1 MDENNVEKNE
11 IDNNNN
17 IADIKNENLNKIE
30 ENNKESNND
39 NFEILNKLFKKS
51 KDDNSKYIPF
61 LIKSGDEELLKIFT
75 EKLNTTD
82 ENSLNLFI
90 LKKLNLISQIISIT
104 TSSPEILYI
113 IFDYLSKKNISI
125 FKFIIDIYISFIQ
138 IYKNND
144 IKENLF
150 NEIKKIFSNL
160 ISLGLLAKTDIDFI
174 YQKIAFFQLEKKLNV
189 NLFSDIIP
197 LLEILYS
204 YDTKTQ
210 TDFIANNFF
219 YFYDKETS
227 SIETNISEKK
237 FIQIKKG
244 FSIVLWFYL
253 KEINEDSKYKS
264 SLLNISN
271 EKGDNINLVLN
282 EKNDID
288 ICYKNNNNILKEKQ
302 NRTFNIETKVWTQL
316 VISIYKNE
324 INLFLD
330 KDKETNE
337 ISSKKLYEINNIS
350 FHDCQITEISFF
362 KNFLGIV
369 YCVMFF
375 KEDKNKIQDISSLA
389 KNLYDIN
396 TKNLNEKLSTKI
408 ISESLYFIFSPNLFV
423 NNQQIIDPKSNIIG
437 NLTALNNNNY
447 NLNSLFSFNNNINNI
462 FYLGGFY
469 NFLPLFEI
477 FYKFTLNENNTN
489 EIDSILINIFIKLF
503 KLLEIVLSEKRR
515 NSKLSMENDVDFFPS
530 LEIFM
535 KKIDEK
541 YYYNNEKLLEILLN
555 IAKIY
560 NDLKKSKYI
569 HIKENFGYFAN
580 IIFNPEI
587 IIKFNLD
594 LQKKLFDK
602 FKSFHIL
609 MDSVVIIKLLIL
621 LSQKYTKNE
630 TEKNDYS
637 TILFEYIKYIFETK
651 LKDDEKEKLFL
662 LYKNKSNKISN
673 KATISDNIFMR
684 IIRLFIIYLDL
695 HLNISNQSEKQ
706 KLIKIKTVEYL
717 LNSNYNFIEILL
729 KYLSD
734 TNIHIKKEIINLL
747 RVLTNCYKEQLD
759 QYFYKLSKK
768 KKETKIS
775 KEEFYIFIKENIA
788 PNYNNSKIRDNSFSD
803 KSKRKNSKII
813 SKIKEEIKNNNTEN
827 KNEIILD
834 KTSRKEVV
842 KININKKRN
851 KSSDNNEKIL
861 KNVSNIL
868 SDKPKNKRT
877 NSFNI
882 LKKNNIE
889 LILNKFEKEKTIK
902 KPEILKKE
910 EKMINNNDINI
921 KEELTFEQ
929 RVELRDTKLEIA
941 LILYNW
947 LLDYI
952 KTDKNK
958 NNKEKDTESINHS
971 IDYIVKFISYT
982 KELDAIYRI
991 LILINNQKNLSS
1003 DNKDNEDIYNQF
1015 LKYFLDNSLFMQLNS
1030 LFMQLLIE
1038 LLINSYIY
1046 KNIYSNNATS
1056 EEDDFIVLSSEKGE
1070 IIKLKDKIFSSL
1082 YEKSLEILLDIY
1094 FLDDDE
1100 KKKTDILT
1108 TIFLVSLKT

>member
-113 IFDYLSKKNISI
+113 IFDYLSQKNISI

-288 ICYKNNNNILKEKQ
+288 ICYKNDNNILKEKQ

-609 MDSVVIIKLLIL
+609 MDSVVIIKLLKL

-637 TILFEYIKYIFETK
+637 TILFEFIKYIFETK

-673 KATISDNIFMR
+673 KATISDNIFIR

-695 HLNISNQSEKQ
+695 Q
-706 KLIKIKTVEYL
+706 
-717 LNSNYNFIEILL
+717 
-729 KYLSD
+729 
-734 TNIHIKKEIINLL
+734 
-747 RVLTNCYKEQLD
+747 
-759 QYFYKLSKK
+759 
-768 KKETKIS
+768 
-775 KEEFYIFIKENIA
+775 
-788 PNYNNSKIRDNSFSD
+788 
-803 KSKRKNSKII
+803 
-813 SKIKEEIKNNNTEN
+813 
-827 KNEIILD
+827 
-834 KTSRKEVV
+834 
-842 KININKKRN
+842 INI
-851 KSSDNNEKIL
+851 
-861 KNVSNIL
+861 
-868 SDKPKNKRT
+868 
-877 NSFNI
+877 
-882 LKKNNIE
+882 
-889 LILNKFEKEKTIK
+889 
-902 KPEILKKE
+902 
-910 EKMINNNDINI
+910 
-921 KEELTFEQ
+921 
-929 RVELRDTKLEIA
+929 
-941 LILYNW
+941 
-947 LLDYI
+947 
-952 KTDKNK
+952 
-958 NNKEKDTESINHS
+958 
-971 IDYIVKFISYT
+971 
-982 KELDAIYRI
+982 
-991 LILINNQKNLSS
+991 
-1003 DNKDNEDIYNQF
+1003 
-1015 LKYFLDNSLFMQLNS
+1015 
-1030 LFMQLLIE
+1030 
-1038 LLINSYIY
+1038 
-1046 KNIYSNNATS
+1046 
-1056 EEDDFIVLSSEKGE
+1056 
-1070 IIKLKDKIFSSL
+1070 
-1082 YEKSLEILLDIY
+1082 
-1094 FLDDDE
+1094 
-1100 KKKTDILT
+1100 
-1108 TIFLVSLKT
+1108 

>member
-39 NFEILNKLFKKS
+39 NIEILNKLFKKS

-288 ICYKNNNNILKEKQ
+288 ICYKNDNNILKEKQ

-362 KNFLGIV
+362 KNFLG
-369 YCVMFF
+369 
-375 KEDKNKIQDISSLA
+375 K
-389 KNLYDIN
+389 
-396 TKNLNEKLSTKI
+396 
-408 ISESLYFIFSPNLFV
+408 
-423 NNQQIIDPKSNIIG
+423 
-437 NLTALNNNNY
+437 
-447 NLNSLFSFNNNINNI
+447 
-462 FYLGGFY
+462 
-469 NFLPLFEI
+469 
-477 FYKFTLNENNTN
+477 
-489 EIDSILINIFIKLF
+489 
-503 KLLEIVLSEKRR
+503 
-515 NSKLSMENDVDFFPS
+515 
-530 LEIFM
+530 
-535 KKIDEK
+535 
-541 YYYNNEKLLEILLN
+541 
-555 IAKIY
+555 
-560 NDLKKSKYI
+560 
-569 HIKENFGYFAN
+569 
-580 IIFNPEI
+580 
-587 IIKFNLD
+587 
-594 LQKKLFDK
+594 
-602 FKSFHIL
+602 
-609 MDSVVIIKLLIL
+609 
-621 LSQKYTKNE
+621 
-630 TEKNDYS
+630 
-637 TILFEYIKYIFETK
+637 
-651 LKDDEKEKLFL
+651 
-662 LYKNKSNKISN
+662 
-673 KATISDNIFMR
+673 
-684 IIRLFIIYLDL
+684 
-695 HLNISNQSEKQ
+695 
-706 KLIKIKTVEYL
+706 
-717 LNSNYNFIEILL
+717 
-729 KYLSD
+729 
-734 TNIHIKKEIINLL
+734 
-747 RVLTNCYKEQLD
+747 
-759 QYFYKLSKK
+759 
-768 KKETKIS
+768 
-775 KEEFYIFIKENIA
+775 
-788 PNYNNSKIRDNSFSD
+788 
-803 KSKRKNSKII
+803 
-813 SKIKEEIKNNNTEN
+813 
-827 KNEIILD
+827 
-834 KTSRKEVV
+834 
-842 KININKKRN
+842 
-851 KSSDNNEKIL
+851 
-861 KNVSNIL
+861 
-868 SDKPKNKRT
+868 
-877 NSFNI
+877 
-882 LKKNNIE
+882 
-889 LILNKFEKEKTIK
+889 
-902 KPEILKKE
+902 
-910 EKMINNNDINI
+910 
-921 KEELTFEQ
+921 
-929 RVELRDTKLEIA
+929 
-941 LILYNW
+941 
-947 LLDYI
+947 
-952 KTDKNK
+952 
-958 NNKEKDTESINHS
+958 
-971 IDYIVKFISYT
+971 
-982 KELDAIYRI
+982 
-991 LILINNQKNLSS
+991 
-1003 DNKDNEDIYNQF
+1003 
-1015 LKYFLDNSLFMQLNS
+1015 
-1030 LFMQLLIE
+1030 
-1038 LLINSYIY
+1038 
-1046 KNIYSNNATS
+1046 
-1056 EEDDFIVLSSEKGE
+1056 
-1070 IIKLKDKIFSSL
+1070 
-1082 YEKSLEILLDIY
+1082 
-1094 FLDDDE
+1094 
-1100 KKKTDILT
+1100 
-1108 TIFLVSLKT
+1108 